1 MGGCIVAPV
10 IIPIALSVATA
21 GVGYAVGAVSAAAA
35 AFSVA
40 ATAVAAGYSYL
51 TTPHAQGVGGVS
63 PTPLLSGPARF
74 ADGGGSA
81 ALAGYAV
88 NEQRPYAVRQPTPP
102 RRFAY
107 GRLRVGGAVLYQD
120 TFNPYLV
127 IVSGLS
133 DGTVES
139 IDRVYLGEEEVAYSG
154 ATGEALSGTRYYQRV
169 KVELNGTGPDSQV
182 RSALVAATNTTLPE
196 SFRQAGIA
204 RGVVRLDWGP
214 DASTHNYVYGTGVE
228 PAYLIKG
235 VKVYDPRDAAQSAT
249 DLSTWSY
256 SDNPA
261 LCVAHAI
268 ICAWGVALDQS
279 KIDWDS
285 VAVAADVCD
294 GAIAF
299 GSSSFKRFTLAGVF
313 QSDQTLAA
321 QVAQMLTA
329 FDGIISY
336 SDGLYSIKAS
346 EAASPVTTFT
356 DDDII
361 GIEDFAHEM
370 PAASLFTAIK
380 AAYYDADTNG
390 RKLMTPVIDQTVAFG
405 ETEVRETAIE
415 LPFTPNGL
423 SAQILAY
430 RRLQASR
437 SAVPLSIRLRDCG
450 IFLDA
455 GDVFTIQ
462 SDTMPFLDGDWRAVQ
477 IDLSGVGCIVAA
489 RKYVPEMYAEPST
502 YLA

>member
-1 MGGCIVAPV
+1 MAPI

-21 GVGYAVGAVSAAAA
+21 GVGFAVGAVSAAAA
-35 AFSVA
+35 VFSVA

-63 PTPLLSGPARF
+63 PTPLLNGPARF
-74 ADGGGSA
+74 SDGGGSA
-81 ALAGYAV
+81 ALAGFAV

-120 TFNPYLV
+120 TANPYLLV
-127 IVSGLS
+127 ITALS
-133 DGTVES
+133 DGTISE
-139 IDRVYLGEEEVAYSG
+139 IEKLYLGEDAVTVDGSG
-154 ATGEALSGTRYYQRV
+154 DAISGTRFYQRV
-169 KVELNGTGPDSQV
+169 KVELSGTGADSQT
-182 RSALVAATNTTLPE
+182 RSALAVATVTTLPT
-196 SFRQAGIA
+196 SFKQSGIA

-228 PAYLIKG
+228 PAFLVKG
-235 VKVYDPRDAAQSAT
+235 VKVYDPREAGHDVN
-249 DLSTWSY
+249 DPDTWAY

-268 ICAWGVALDQS
+268 ITAWGVALDPA

-285 VAVAADVCD
+285 VAAAADVCD
-294 GAIAF
+294 ESISF
-299 GSSSFKRFTLAGVF
+299 GSSSFSKFTLAGVF

-346 EAASPVTTFT
+346 EAASSVTTFT

-380 AAYYDADTNG
+380 ATYYDADTSG
-390 RKLMTPVIDQTVAFG
+390 RKLMTPVIDLTTSLG
-405 ETEVRETAIE
+405 ETVVRETAVD
-415 LPFTPNGL
+415 LPFTPKGP

-430 RRLQASR
+430 RRLRASR

-450 IFLDA
+450 VFLDA

-477 IDLSGVGCIVAA
+477 IDLAGVGCIVAA
-489 RKYVPEMYAEPST
+489 RRYVANMYADPTT
-502 YLA
+502 YLV